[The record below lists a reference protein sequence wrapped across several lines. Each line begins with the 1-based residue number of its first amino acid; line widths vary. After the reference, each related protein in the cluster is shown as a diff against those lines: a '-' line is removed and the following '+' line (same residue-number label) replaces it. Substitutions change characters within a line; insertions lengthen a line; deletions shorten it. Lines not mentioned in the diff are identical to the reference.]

1 MLMREE
7 REREKKREK
16 ESTQFMKHN
25 SSWSRGILGIRLK
38 ANIREGSIDQG
49 GWMDGWMD
57 GCGQISFMWISDR

>member
-1 MLMREE
+1 
-7 REREKKREK
+7 
-16 ESTQFMKHN
+16 MKHN
-25 SSWSRGILGIRLK
+25 SSWSRGILGIRTEELAHSLK